1 MISIVAGNREVL
13 ADSNGNSSWSGA
25 TLQAYNTNATS
36 WALASYLY
44 KYGAQ
49 YWAVPL
55 GLVIGAAAVIVH
67 RIFYQVGTHL
77 ICRVLWTANRH
88 LRLSQRLGASI
99 FLRSTCLSSF
109 SMLVI
114 SRTTRV
120 RLVWSSVGSSLD
132 SMFSTTCATI
142 VLASSRIIH
151 TWWRVLSMEPVWRF
165 SLFSL
170 LLSSALVELH
180 IRSRRGG
187 AIMQMATMTG
197 VLQLKLQMYI
207 PGRRWG
213 MEGKSSFPQVGKTVK
228 FFDLVFWIFPHHS
241 SIYLITT

>member
-1 MISIVAGNREVL
+1 MLLTQMWGTILGGFINYVVMISIVAGNREVL

-67 RIFYQVGTHL
+67 RIFY
-77 ICRVLWTANRH
+77 LWTANRH

-120 RLVWSSVGSSLD
+120 RLV
-132 SMFSTTCATI
+132 
-142 VLASSRIIH
+142 
-151 TWWRVLSMEPVWRF
+151 
-165 SLFSL
+165 
-170 LLSSALVELH
+170 
-180 IRSRRGG
+180 
-187 AIMQMATMTG
+187 
-197 VLQLKLQMYI
+197 
-207 PGRRWG
+207 
-213 MEGKSSFPQVGKTVK
+213 
-228 FFDLVFWIFPHHS
+228 
-241 SIYLITT
+241 